1 MSKPK
6 NVLVLVG
13 KMPARGFIPQQTYND
28 NLFTE
33 FNIKTTDADFY
44 NKTIKSPSSKNISEF
59 DIYGFVPGNYKYTY
73 DYSIERIVK
82 FFEQNDIIEIVI
94 CDILA
99 INPKFTFHKYNHSA
113 SIAELNVP
121 FFIKNSLKDKIN
133 FTQTELLFQE
143 QLNKLHNEGHIVFHL
158 ADPLISLTYNK
169 IEGYE

>member
-33 FNIKTTDADFY
+33 FNTSTTDANFY
-44 NKTIKSPSSKNISEF
+44 NHNIHSPSSANISEF

-99 INPKFTFHKYNHSA
+99 INPKFTFHKYIHPA
-113 SIAELNVP
+113 DLVDKNVP
-121 FFIKNSLKDKIN
+121 FFIKSSLKNKIN
-133 FTQTELLFQE
+133 FTQTDLLFQD
-143 QLNKLHNEGHIVFHL
+143 QLSKLHEQRHTIFHI
-158 ADPLISLTYNK
+158 ADPLISLTYNTV
-169 IEGYE
+169 EGYE